1 MAGLNRIKPYP
12 DRIKLMTTSLTDMI
26 RFSWAALVG
35 YPTRTIL
42 MLTAMAIGV
51 AAVIM
56 LTALGEG
63 ARRYV
68 SNEFSSL
75 GTNLIIVFPGYSE
88 TSGLSPISMVGTT
101 PRDLTLDD
109 AQALTRNPNI
119 RRIAPINIGSVNASF
134 QGRTREVPIIG
145 SNAELLN
152 IRHWQLAQGRFLPVS
167 DLDRATPVCVIGRKI
182 SKELFAAQTPVGQ
195 WLRLGD
201 RRFRVIGVMGS
212 EGRSIGV
219 DVQDTVII
227 PVASAQQLFNTPS
240 LFRILVE
247 AKTRSAIESVKQ
259 STIELLKERHQG
271 KRDVTVITQDAVLA
285 TFDRILGALTYA
297 IAGIAAI
304 SLAVAG
310 ILIMN
315 VMLIAVSQRTAE
327 IGLLKALGAPQAQ
340 IVRLILSEAMML
352 SAFAALIG
360 LLLGELGCFAI
371 RQAFPNL
378 PAYAPLWAVS
388 TAIAVSLL
396 AGLIF
401 SLLPARKAARL
412 DPVLALRGK

>member
-1 MAGLNRIKPYP
+1 MR
-12 DRIKLMTTSLTDMI
+12 TSLRDI
-26 RFSWAALVG
+26 IGFSWGALTG

-42 MLTAMAIGV
+42 MLMAMAIGV
-51 AAVIM
+51 ASVIM

-75 GTNLIIVFPGYSE
+75 GTNLVIVFPGYSE
-88 TSGLSPISMVGTT
+88 TSGLNPIAMVGTT
-101 PRDLTLDD
+101 PRDLTLED
-109 AQALTRNPNI
+109 AQALTRNTNV
-119 RRIAPINIGSVNASF
+119 RRIAPINVGSVNASF
-134 QGRTREVPIIG
+134 QGRSREVAIIG

-152 IRHWQLAQGRFLPVS
+152 IRHWQLAQGHFLPPG
-167 DLDRATPVCVIGRKI
+167 DLDRATPVCVIGRNI
-182 SKELFAAQTPVGQ
+182 KEQLFGTQAAVGQ
-195 WLRLGD
+195 WIRLGD
-201 RRFRVIGVMGS
+201 RRFRVIGIMAS

-219 DVQDTVII
+219 DVQDTIII
-227 PVASAQQLFNTPS
+227 PVASAQQLFNSAS

-271 KRDVTVITQDAVLA
+271 KRDVTVITQDAVLV

-297 IAGIAAI
+297 IGGIAAI

-315 VMLIAVSQRTAE
+315 VMLVAVSQRRAE
-327 IGLLKALGAPQAQ
+327 IGLLKALGAPQKQ
-340 IVRLILSEAMML
+340 ILHLILFEAIML
-352 SAFAALIG
+352 STLGAGIG

-371 RQAFPNL
+371 RQAFPDL

-388 TAIAVSLL
+388 TAVAVSLL
-396 AGLIF
+396 AGLVF
-401 SLLPARKAARL
+401 SLLPARQAARL
-412 DPVLALRGK
+412 DPVLALTGK